1 MQSSLKTLFMLLCL
15 SYEFNGKSFNCSLE
29 NFQKCMASLQEVT
42 KSEKLAFA
50 TTKEELTNVCQQL
63 QEGFY
68 CVENH
73 SKRCFSP
80 SQKRL
85 FDSVVSGSRNVIEDL
100 CVSGVVQENYLRYAK
115 CFKNVST
122 DKSKCATQYHRMVQL
137 SESEE
142 DINDEVEDGL
152 KETCCCFCN
161 RQLSNIIFWYSDNGY
176 YLRYAKC
183 FKNVSTDKSK
193 CATQYHRMVQLSESE
208 EDINDEVEDGLKETC
223 CAFTEFVHCKYTHTV
238 KDCGQ
243 DAGNFLQNH
252 MDRMSGSLIH
262 QHCSLYTFQS
272 DACGTAN
279 IILTINE
286 WWMIFSIVL
295 AWKICMLLQ

>member
-42 KSEKLAFA
+42 KSKKLAFA

-152 KETCCCFCN
+152 KETCC
-161 RQLSNIIFWYSDNGY
+161 
-176 YLRYAKC
+176 
-183 FKNVSTDKSK
+183 
-193 CATQYHRMVQLSESE
+193 
-208 EDINDEVEDGLKETC
+208 
-223 CAFTEFVHCKYTHTV
+223 AFTEFVHCKYTHTV

-243 DAGNFLQNH
+243 DAANFLQNH

-286 WWMIFSIVL
+286 WWMIFSIAL
-295 AWKICMLLQ
+295 AWKISMLLQ